1 MTYVSIAELRAEISR
16 YLDRVEHGEE
26 ITITRR
32 GKAIAKLT
40 PSVKP
45 PIDLSDMDDLDEELG
60 LYDETNAVVEARED
74 YRY

>member
-1 MTYVSIAELRAEISR
+1 MSDVSVAELRAEISH

-26 ITITRR
+26 LTITRR
-32 GKAIAKLT
+32 GKVIAKLT
-40 PSVKP
+40 PNVKP
-45 PIDLSDMDDLDEELG
+45 YIDLSDMDDLDEELG